1 MNYIPKKV
9 SVKDLINKNE
19 KRVKQK
25 LNVKNMFLEKCHIR
39 IESHNSFGQEDLLF
53 EVPPFVIGLP
63 PYSRED
69 ILEYLLESLG
79 EDGFYVIHVPKTYS
93 IYISWK
99 KKDIDKMKN
108 KKEGFLTLNKNGF
121 FDNLPI
127 NPHAVKH
134 S

>member
-9 SVKDLINKNE
+9 SLKDLVNKNE
-19 KRVKQK
+19 KRVRQK

-53 EVPPFVIGLP
+53 EIPPFVIGLP
-63 PYSRED
+63 PYSREE

-79 EDGFYVIHVPKTYS
+79 EDGFYVIHIPKTYS

-99 KKDIDKMKN
+99 KKDIDKINN
-108 KKEGFLTLNKNGF
+108 KRDGFITLNKKGF

-127 NPHAVKH
+127 NPKAVKK
-134 S
+134 

>member
-9 SVKDLINKNE
+9 CVKDLVHKNE

-25 LNVKNMFLEKCHIR
+25 LNVKNMFLERCHIR
-39 IESHNSFGQEDLLF
+39 IESHNSFGQEDVLF
-53 EVPPFVIGLP
+53 EVPPFVIGLS
-63 PYSRED
+63 PYTREE

-99 KKDIDKMKN
+99 KKDIDKINN
-108 KKEGFLTLNKNGF
+108 KRDGFMTLNKNGF

-127 NPHAVKH
+127 NPKAVKK
-134 S
+134 

>member
-9 SVKDLINKNE
+9 SVKDLVNKNE

-25 LNVKNMFLEKCHIR
+25 LNVKNMFLERCHIR
-39 IESHNSFGQEDLLF
+39 IESHNSFGQEDVLF
-53 EVPPFVIGLP
+53 EIPPFVIGLP
-63 PYSRED
+63 PYSRDE

-79 EDGFYVIHVPKTYS
+79 EDGFYVVHVPKTYS

-99 KKDIDKMKN
+99 KKDIDKINN
-108 KKEGFLTLNKNGF
+108 KRDGFMTLNKNGF

-127 NPHAVKH
+127 NPKAVKK
-134 S
+134 